1 MSSSRASILLMVVA
15 ALAACGGNDNGDS
28 TPSNKVPVARVTVS
42 PTVGPVPLVVAVSGA
57 ASTDADGTISAYSW
71 DFGDGTSAAGV
82 AAEHTYTVVGE
93 FVITLTVTDD
103 KGASALT
110 RASAV
115 AIGSSAVYNGSVFD
129 GSNFEDEPASGTLD
143 ATPLQ

>member
-1 MSSSRASILLMVVA
+1 MVVA
-15 ALAACGGNDNGDS
+15 ALAACGGNGDGDS
-28 TPSNKVPVARVTVS
+28 GPSNKAPVARVTVS
-42 PTVGPVPLVVAVSGA
+42 PTSGPAPLVVAVSGA
-57 ASTDADGTISAYSW
+57 ASTDADGTINAYSW
-71 DFGDGTSAAGV
+71 DFGDGTSAMGV
-82 AAEHTYTVVGE
+82 AVEHTYTAVGE

-103 KGASALT
+103 KGARGSI

-115 AIGSSAVYNGSVFD
+115 ATGSSAVYNGSVFD

>member
-1 MSSSRASILLMVVA
+1 MVVA
-15 ALAACGGNDNGDS
+15 ALAACGGNDDGDS
-28 TPSNKVPVARVTVS
+28 GPSNKAPVARVTVS
-42 PTVGPVPLVVAVSGA
+42 PTSGPAPLVVAVSGA
-57 ASTDADGTISAYSW
+57 ASTDADGTINAYSW
-71 DFGDGTSAAGV
+71 DFGDGTSAMGV
-82 AAEHTYTVVGE
+82 AVEHTYTAVGE

-103 KGASALT
+103 KGARGSI

-115 AIGSSAVYNGSVFD
+115 ATGSSAVYNGSVFD